1 MENIFFEYKF
11 KRVIEVKPDKDK
23 FGNIKEFFPQV
34 NYNNS
39 KNLKLHKYGNGP
51 FCRFKVPAIHDQ
63 GVYILLID
71 GKPEYVGECED
82 FANRWNTGYANISPR
97 ACFEGGQSTNCRL
110 NNIIFKAV
118 KSGKLVELFFKKLT
132 DRFALEFELISKI
145 KPKFNKTIGKLSL
158 SNKFKIK
165 NKKSTRV
172 MISKVNKIRSSKNY
186 RNKKF
191 EKLTEYL
198 KQAPDKITLNF
209 EQLQKII
216 GLELP
221 QSAFKY
227 KAWWANGG
235 HSHSHIWTDVGY
247 KVIKPNP
254 GISVTFTKIN

>member
-1 MENIFFEYKF
+1 
-11 KRVIEVKPDKDK
+11 
-23 FGNIKEFFPQV
+23 
-34 NYNNS
+34 
-39 KNLKLHKYGNGP
+39 
-51 FCRFKVPAIHDQ
+51 
-63 GVYILLID
+63 
-71 GKPEYVGECED
+71 
-82 FANRWNTGYANISPR
+82 
-97 ACFEGGQSTNCRL
+97 
-110 NNIIFKAV
+110 
-118 KSGKLVELFFKKLT
+118 
-132 DRFALEFELISKI
+132 
-145 KPKFNKTIGKLSL
+145 
-158 SNKFKIK
+158 
-165 NKKSTRV
+165 

-209 EQLQKII
+209 KQLQKII

-227 KAWWANGG
+227 KAQWANGG

>member
-145 KPKFNKTIGKLSL
+145 KPKFNKTVGKPSL
-158 SNKFKIK
+158 SNDIRIK
-165 NKKSTRV
+165 
-172 MISKVNKIRSSKNY
+172 
-186 RNKKF
+186 
-191 EKLTEYL
+191 EK
-198 KQAPDKITLNF
+198 QNF
-209 EQLQKII
+209 QKII
-216 GLELP
+216 
-221 QSAFKY
+221 
-227 KAWWANGG
+227 
-235 HSHSHIWTDVGY
+235 
-247 KVIKPNP
+247 KVKNLKNYQNI
-254 GISVTFTKIN
+254 